1 MTEEQQK
8 AMEESDIYLE
18 GYLCVNDDTM
28 ANIRLAALERYCTQ
42 EIELAKSHCRGKFCG
57 RGLCRSVP
65 LQRFQKERYTCQRM
79 WMPWQN
85 PVL

>member
-1 MTEEQQK
+1 MTEEQQRPWKRAISTWK
-8 AMEESDIYLE
+8 AI
-18 GYLCVNDDTM
+18 LCVNDDTM

-42 EIELAKSHCRGKFCG
+42 EIELANHIAEGNSAAGVMPIRASSK
-57 RGLCRSVP
+57 VP
-65 LQRFQKERYTCQRM
+65 KGRYTCQRM